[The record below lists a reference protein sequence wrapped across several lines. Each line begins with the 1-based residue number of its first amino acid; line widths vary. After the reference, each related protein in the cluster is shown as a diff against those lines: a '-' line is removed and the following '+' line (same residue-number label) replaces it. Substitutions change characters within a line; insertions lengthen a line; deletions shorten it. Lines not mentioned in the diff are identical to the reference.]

1 MGDARNYVLK
11 VDFDR
16 CLRLEFHGAKV
27 TSDAGLLAYREL
39 DEVFGLT
46 EMAAARLS
54 DSRTGGNKQHT
65 MAALV
70 RQAVLGRLAGYEDT
84 NDADRLRVDPAMR
97 HVVGGRAKELP
108 GASTSEMSR
117 FETEHLA
124 CRENVLALMDL
135 PGTWIDGVNERADL
149 KELIL
154 DMDSSESPTY
164 GHQQGTAFNG
174 YFGCTCY
181 HPLFLFNQSGDLER
195 AMLRRGNVHSSK
207 YWRRVLLPV
216 IDRYRGRPIPK
227 YFRGDAAFAVP
238 SLFRVLEAEDYGYAI
253 RIKSNRK
260 LEGNIAHL
268 MRRPVGRPSRKPK
281 VFYHNFSTRPGR
293 GTGRVGSSPR
303 SSGTWTCSSRRW
315 GSS

>member
-1 MGDARNYVLK
+1 MGDAREYVLK

-16 CLRLEFHGAKV
+16 RLRLEFHGAKV

-39 DEVFGLT
+39 DDVFGLT
-46 EMAAARLS
+46 KMAAGRLS
-54 DSRTGGNKQHT
+54 DSRTGKNTQHSMT
-65 MAALV
+65 ALL

-97 HVVGGRAKELP
+97 HVVGGRARELL

-117 FETEHLA
+117 FETELLA
-124 CRENVLALMDL
+124 CRENILSLMDL
-135 PGTWIDGVNERADL
+135 CGRWIDKTNERTAL
-149 KELIL
+149 KELVL
-154 DMDSSESPTY
+154 DLDSSESPTY

-216 IDRYRGRPIPK
+216 IDRYRNRPIPK

-238 SLFRVLEAEDYGYAI
+238 GLFRVLEAEDYGYAI

-260 LEGNIAHL
+260 LESKIAHL

-281 VFYHNFSTRPGR
+281 VFYHNFDYQA
-293 GTGRVGSSPR
+293 
-303 SSGTWTCSSRRW
+303 GTWTRPRRI
-315 GSS
+315 